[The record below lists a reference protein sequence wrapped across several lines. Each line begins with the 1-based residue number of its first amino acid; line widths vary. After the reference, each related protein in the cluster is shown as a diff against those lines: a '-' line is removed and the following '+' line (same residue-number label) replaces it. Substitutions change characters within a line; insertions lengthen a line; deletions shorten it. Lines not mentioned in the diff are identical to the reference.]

1 MSLKVS
7 ISLPGNTVIT
17 FEASE
22 PEVFREV
29 VGIALKELPRDLI
42 QMQMGQTQVGQQT
55 QLAGTISST
64 VSQEVETEGK
74 NVTQVPIT
82 SEGTGDPESQPAG
95 TGTPGQPEQG
105 TEAEQSFARYCNA
118 LAPVGDMRRV
128 VAAAEAARSLLGMEA
143 VSERELAR
151 LFDLAGWHQP
161 SDFLQTIRNAA
172 RSKFRWLER
181 VPGSPGY
188 YTVTEEGRSA
198 VIGPGE

>member
-7 ISLPGNTVIT
+7 ITLPGNTVIT

-42 QMQMGQTQVGQQT
+42 QMQMGQTQ
-55 QLAGTISST
+55 LAGTISST
-64 VSQEVETEGK
+64 VSQEAVAEGK
-74 NVTQVPIT
+74 TVAQVPLT
-82 SEGTGDPESQPAG
+82 SEGAGNRESQLAG
-95 TGTPGQPEQG
+95 AGTPGQPEQG
-105 TEAEQSFARYCNA
+105 TEAERSFARYCSA

-128 VAAAEAARSLLGMEA
+128 VAAAEAARRLLGMEA
-143 VSERELAR
+143 VSEKELAR

-172 RSKFRWLER
+172 RSKFGWLER

-188 YTVTEEGRSA
+188 YTVTEDGRSA